1 MTETLKGKFFC
12 NICDLTW
19 SKDYNPS
26 QRPRKNCPQ
35 CHKSC
40 DLTRKNVQIPKSNKK
55 PDFSEKEGGEDPPS
69 NRNSFNKIDATTV
82 ETLMLK
88 QANEG
93 NDTVPFIRCIVDYL
107 KIKGDSVELDEDLDL
122 EVLRQIGINLKSSN

>member
-1 MTETLKGKFFC
+1 MEVVK
-12 NICDLTW
+12 
-19 SKDYNPS
+19 NP
-26 QRPRKNCPQ
+26 PA
-35 CHKSC
+35 
-40 DLTRKNVQIPKSNKK
+40 V
-55 PDFSEKEGGEDPPS
+55 PPTTD
-69 NRNSFNKIDATTV
+69 SFNKIDATTV